1 MKSLRG
7 SSCRYIW
14 CCRRFQTFH
23 SSQTFLG
30 RLGVVRETQGK
41 LYDEI
46 KTECSKYGDD
56 VKYLAD
62 FTAGVKKFDPW
73 IQMSEAKNK
82 AGMKKPVDLE
92 QATTEYNNAKVIPI

>member
-1 MKSLRG
+1 M
-7 SSCRYIW
+7 
-14 CCRRFQTFH
+14 
-23 SSQTFLG
+23 
-30 RLGVVRETQGK
+30 VRETQGK
-41 LYDEI
+41 LFDEI

-92 QATTEYNNAKVIPI
+92 QATTEYNNAKVIPTSGKK

>member
-1 MKSLRG
+1 MPSYGAAAAADFKHFIFL
-7 SSCRYIW
+7 
-14 CCRRFQTFH
+14 
-23 SSQTFLG
+23 SQTFLG

-41 LYDEI
+41 LFDEI

-92 QATTEYNNAKVIPI
+92 QATTEYNNAKVIPTSGKK